1 MGETKMNVP
10 LWHKYA
16 LTIDEAKEYFGIG
29 EKKLRWLLVE
39 HSDAD
44 FVLHNGTKSLIKRDK
59 FEEFLGVTNAI

>member
-1 MGETKMNVP
+1 MRELKTSIP

-16 LTIDEAKEYFGIG
+16 LTIEEAKEYFCIG
-29 EKKLRWLLVE
+29 EKKLRSLVVD

-44 FVLHNGTKSLIKRDK
+44 FVLHNGTKSLIKRAK